1 MKKTCFSL
9 MPFDQRFEDIDKI
22 IAESAQQCGFE
33 YIRGDRR
40 LQPGSI
46 LPQIM
51 HDIRQ
56 ASVVVA
62 DITDNN
68 PNVFY
73 ELGIAHQI
81 KGPERVVILTQSA
94 GDSPYDVQEFRQLC
108 YQHNEAGRAIL
119 SEMLPIF
126 LKAAAETR
134 ADQEIWSVVRGRLAR
149 TRILVRDLQRLVD
162 SAGPNGL
169 KGVTIRIVAGLGS
182 LAISN
187 NEPVYDTYEAD
198 YYKSLIAERDM
209 LRKVLLQ
216 GACMKAVINPPRRF
230 FQEMLPERLRVRFER
245 LIGLLEGRSDI
256 VDDHQAANEDL
267 IAIQQCEFVLS
278 PVPMPNVFVIGAIVA
293 YEGMKRGAS
302 GGYDMTHCET
312 SADGLR
318 DLIQKFDR
326 LFDDSRRDMV
336 RNHPPDGQLLKQLKS
351 FYREATEL
359 G

>member
-1 MKKTCFSL
+1 MKKTCFSI
-9 MPFDQRFEDIDKI
+9 MPFEERFEDIDQI
-22 IAESAQQCGFE
+22 IAESSQECGFE

-62 DITDNN
+62 DITAHN

-94 GDSPYDVQEFRQLC
+94 EDSPYDVHEFRQLC
-108 YQHNEAGRAIL
+108 YQHNKAGRAAL
-119 SEMLPIF
+119 RKMLPNF
-126 LKAAAETR
+126 LKAAAKTR
-134 ADQEIWSVVRGRLAR
+134 ADQEMWSVVRGRLPR
-149 TRILVRDLQRLVD
+149 TRLLVRDLQRLVD

-187 NEPVYDTYEAD
+187 NEPSDLTFEAD
-198 YYKSLIAERDM
+198 YYESLIAERNM
-209 LRKVLLQ
+209 LRKALLQ
-216 GACMKAVINPPRRF
+216 GACMRAVINPPRRF
-230 FQEMLPERLRVRFER
+230 AQAMLPERLRVRFER

-256 VDDHQAANEDL
+256 ADDPQAVGEDL
-267 IAIQQCEFVLS
+267 AAIKQCEFVLS
-278 PVPMPNVFVIGAIVA
+278 PVPMPNLFIIGEMVA
-293 YEGMKRGAS
+293 YEGMKRGGS
-302 GGYDMTHCET
+302 GGFDMTHCET

-318 DLIQKFDR
+318 DLIQQFDR

-336 RNHPPDGQLLKQLKS
+336 RTHPPDGRLVEQLKI
-351 FYREATEL
+351 FYSEATGLE
-359 G
+359 